1 MNFKY
6 EIYEAP
12 GNAYGFMNKSMEWD
26 GLVKELIDG
35 VTVLN
40 FSLTH
45 SLSLS
50 LTHTCLTFLTP
61 VTLVQ

>member
-35 VTVLN
+35 VTGLKGS
-40 FSLTH
+40 FK
-45 SLSLS
+45 
-50 LTHTCLTFLTP
+50 
-61 VTLVQ
+61 